1 MNGMQIENVLKLI
14 DCNLAL
20 TRDEATKYIQSHRE
34 EVAQSLANNGVATI
48 PTSAGDIQLTID
60 DLRAVAA

>member
-20 TRDEATKYIQSHRE
+20 TRADVTSYIQSHRE
-34 EVAQSLANNGVATI
+34 QVPRVSRKME
-48 PTSAGDIQLTID
+48 
-60 DLRAVAA
+60 